1 MGTGD
6 DGLAMVNATDNLKTY
21 QKFSRIND
29 DKGYL
34 TKIKKRGRAANS
46 DHHPFDE
53 KGVKAIFFYT
63 MGGSKAYHDIYDTAD
78 NLTLSKYNE
87 VFQLITDFIAEY
99 K

>member
-6 DGLAMVNATDNLKTY
+6 EGIKIVNGDTHLDIYNLFRK
-21 QKFSRIND
+21 INEE
-29 DKGYL
+29 KGYL
-34 TKIKKRGRAANS
+34 TKIGKRGKAANS

-53 KGVKAIFFYT
+53 KGVKAIFIYT
-63 MGGSKAYHDIYDTAD
+63 LGGSKAYHDVYDTAD

-87 VFQLITDFIAEY
+87 VFKLITDFISEY

>member
-1 MGTGD
+1 MSFIQEILFKLNASSKKKVYPVDFHIHTNWT
-6 DGLAMVNATDNLKTY
+6 DG
-21 QKFSRIND
+21 Q
-29 DKGYL
+29 
-34 TKIKKRGRAANS
+34 NS
-46 DHHPFDE
+46 IQEMYDSSIS

-87 VFQLITDFIAEY
+87 VFQWITDFIAEY